1 MDHSPKGHKESDMTE
16 QINTGHRIK
25 SHNFSHNF
33 SVPESSGYDLQKLF
47 FFCFLKTFYL
57 LLCELRGKLQLPS

>member
-47 FFCFLKTFYL
+47 FFWLFKNI
-57 LLCELRGKLQLPS
+57 LPPFM